1 MSISSFQT
9 QAAALSARLSGSLP
23 RSPASFAR
31 LAAEMAGLRFAD
43 ETQQQAPAPA
53 QQQAPAGQ
61 APAQQQGQHDAEWQ
75 RVNSYIADVLK
86 DAHVL
91 YSKLARLQGD
101 FIGSELDTLEK
112 IASGVLD
119 LGEQLS
125 TFMKAFHEGDASM
138 MKEKQFG
145 GPGSGGAPAGTPP
158 PAIPAEFK
166 RPDGDFETELDL
178 EGDGEEFEGFDEGDE
193 GGKKKDDDEDKGQQ
207 K

>member
-9 QAAALSARLSGSLP
+9 QAAAMSARLSGDLP
-23 RSPASFAR
+23 RRPTSFAR
-31 LAAEMAGLRFAD
+31 IAAEIAGSPVLAFG
-43 ETQQQAPAPA
+43 EEPQQPSE
-53 QQQAPAGQ
+53 
-61 APAQQQGQHDAEWQ
+61 HDADWQ

-101 FIGSELDTLEK
+101 FIGGELAELEK
-112 IASGVLD
+112 ISSVVLD

-145 GPGSGGAPAGTPP
+145 GGSGGGAPPGTPP

-166 RPDGDFETELDL
+166 RPEGDFDTELNL
-178 EGDGEEFEGFDEGDE
+178 EGDDEEFKGFDEDE
-193 GGKKKDDDEDKGQQ
+193 EKGEKKDDDEQGQGQQ

>member
-9 QAAALSARLSGSLP
+9 QAAAMSARLSGDLP
-23 RSPASFAR
+23 RRPTSFAR
-31 LAAEMAGLRFAD
+31 IAAEIAGSPVLAFG
-43 ETQQQAPAPA
+43 EEPQQPSE
-53 QQQAPAGQ
+53 
-61 APAQQQGQHDAEWQ
+61 HDADWQ

-101 FIGSELDTLEK
+101 FIGGELAELEK
-112 IASGVLD
+112 ISSVVLD

-145 GPGSGGAPAGTPP
+145 GGSGGGAPPGTPP

-166 RPDGDFETELDL
+166 RPEGDFDTELNL
-178 EGDGEEFEGFDEGDE
+178 EGDDEEFKGFDEGE
-193 GGKKKDDDEDKGQQ
+193 KKGDDEQGQGQQ

>member
-9 QAAALSARLSGSLP
+9 QAAAFSARLSGSLP
-23 RSPASFAR
+23 GRPVTFAR
-31 LAAEMAGLRFAD
+31 IAAELAGTRLAYGD
-43 ETQQQAPAPA
+43 EPEQPSEQ
-53 QQQAPAGQ
+53 
-61 APAQQQGQHDAEWQ
+61 QHDADWQ

-101 FIGSELDTLEK
+101 FVGGELDHLEK
-112 IASGVLD
+112 ISSKVLD

-145 GPGSGGAPAGTPP
+145 GGGAPGGAPPGTPP

-166 RPDGDFETELDL
+166 RPEEDFDTELDL
-178 EGDGEEFEGFDEGDE
+178 EGDDEEFKGFDEDKDE
-193 GGKKKDDDEDKGQQ
+193 QGQGEQ